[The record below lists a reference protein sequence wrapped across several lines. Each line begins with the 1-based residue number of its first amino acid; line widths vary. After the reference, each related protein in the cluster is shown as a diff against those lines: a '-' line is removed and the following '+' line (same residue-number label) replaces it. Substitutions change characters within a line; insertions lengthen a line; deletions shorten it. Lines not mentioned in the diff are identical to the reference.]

1 MEISYDLILQY
12 LLSKKYP
19 EGASNNHKRSIR
31 KKCKK
36 FVLKD
41 GLVCYSSEGVLKQWI
56 YSDEQQKRVIALCH
70 ADRLGGHLGRDKT
83 RQKIVSRNKS

>member
-12 LLSKKYP
+12 LLSNKYP

-41 GLVCYSSEGVLKQWI
+41 GLVYYSSEGVLKQWI
-56 YSDEQQKRVIALCH
+56 YSDEQQK
-70 ADRLGGHLGRDKT
+70 
-83 RQKIVSRNKS
+83 